1 MFQLWSERLS
11 NIKHTAYAVQDRSGL
26 IDKTEIYNLLG
37 TVFGDVPDQRMVTA
51 LIAHFDS
58 NKDGKVAPPSLLLPF
73 FRLSFSFL
81 SPFQKNTPELTPHI
95 YPQLRS
101 YFVLLLCRSV

>member
-1 MFQLWSERLS
+1 MFQLWSERLLDT
-11 NIKHTAYAVQDRSGL
+11 KHTVYAVQDRSGF

-73 FRLSFSFL
+73 FRLSFTL
-81 SPFQKNTPELTPHI
+81 PIAPKLTPHI

-101 YFVLLLCRSV
+101 YFVLLLCRSVCLS

>member
-1 MFQLWSERLS
+1 MENLSDEAITAAFRKVDRVRWMFQLWSERLS
-11 NIKHTAYAVQDRSGL
+11 NIKHTVYAVQDRSGL

-73 FRLSFSFL
+73 FRLSFTL
-81 SPFQKNTPELTPHI
+81 PKN
-95 YPQLRS
+95 YS
-101 YFVLLLCRSV
+101 

>member
-26 IDKTEIYNLLG
+26 IDKKEIYNLLG
-37 TVFGDVPDQRMVTA
+37 SVFGDVPDQRMVTA

-73 FRLSFSFL
+73 FRLSFAL
-81 SPFQKNTPELTPHI
+81 PKN
-95 YPQLRS
+95 YS
-101 YFVLLLCRSV
+101 